1 MLMVLTGIGL
11 VLVVEG
17 LLLALAPGRVVEMLA
32 AVARMPVAVRRL
44 IGMTALAVGAF
55 LLTLAAAL
63 GG

>member
-1 MLMVLTGIGL
+1 MVMLLTGIGL

-17 LLLALAPGRVVEMLA
+17 LFLALAPGRIVELLA
-32 AVARMPVAVRRL
+32 AVARMPVPTRQL
-44 IGMTALAVGAF
+44 IGMTALVIGAF